1 MLSGGDG
8 ERRAMRV
15 RLCQKCQNERTNMN
29 RSNRAQRSS
38 DLSATKKQKN
48 VDGSEKEISS
58 TREPSTTL

>member
-15 RLCQKCQNERTNMN
+15 RLCQNERTNMN